1 MIPTPGARAA
11 TGLWL
16 VAALGLACGPP
27 ASNPGETPADFA
39 DTPRAEPV
47 QRGDHRKQSDAFSNI
62 LLHTQHGEPVRFYD
76 DLVKDKV
83 VIINLIYTTCPK
95 ICPATTAQLAKVNDS
110 LAPWIGKD
118 VTMLSISIDPEVD
131 SPERLKRYW
140 ELFGSKPG
148 WLFLTGDYDEI
159 DQLRHELGV
168 YDLDPVIDADKTQHG
183 GIVTFGNDRTNRWS
197 ALPALMHRRLLA
209 KTILQITWDDQW
221 KTTARR
227 AKLASQTP
235 DTYSGRGIV
244 RAIHPQRGEVVIEHE
259 DIPGLMLAMTMP
271 FEVADPALLE
281 GLSPGQTVDF
291 VITLEAGIHRVVS
304 LAPAA
309 GPAAPRN
316 EAATTGPARALAS
329 TERRVTALGV
339 AEGRAI
345 SVSAHQR
352 GER

>member
-1 MIPTPGARAA
+1 MISTPGARAA
-11 TGLWL
+11 TGLCL
-16 VAALGLACGPP
+16 VAALVLACGPRAP
-27 ASNPGETPADFA
+27 DTRETPADSTA
-39 DTPRAEPV
+39 TPSAEPV
-47 QRGDHRKQSDAFSNI
+47 QRGDQRKQSDAFSNI
-62 LLHTQHGEPVRFYD
+62 LLYTQHGEPVRFYD

-110 LAPWIGKD
+110 LGPWIGGD

-131 SPERLKRYW
+131 SPERLKQYW

-168 YDLDPVIDADKTQHG
+168 YDLDPVIDADKTQHA

-209 KTILQITWDDQW
+209 KTILRITWDDQW

-227 AKLASQTP
+227 VKLASDTG
-235 DTYSGRGIV
+235 DTYSGHGIV
-244 RAIHPQRGEVVIEHE
+244 RAIHSQRGEVVIEHE

-291 VITLEAGIHRVVS
+291 VITLEGNVHRVVS
-304 LAPAA
+304 LTPVADR
-309 GPAAPRN
+309 AAPRD
-316 EAATTGPARALAS
+316 EAATPGPARALAN
-329 TERRVTALGV
+329 TERPRTAGP
-339 AEGRAI
+339 A
-345 SVSAHQR
+345 S
-352 GER
+352 